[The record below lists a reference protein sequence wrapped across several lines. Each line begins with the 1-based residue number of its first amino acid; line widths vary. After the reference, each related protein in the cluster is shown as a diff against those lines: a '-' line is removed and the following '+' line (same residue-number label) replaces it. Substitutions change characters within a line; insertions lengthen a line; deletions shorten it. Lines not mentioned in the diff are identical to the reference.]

1 MYIDPDTKNL
11 KFILYARKSSESDER
26 QSQSIGDQLKYL
38 KSLAKEKGLKIVKTI
53 TEKKSAKDPFK
64 RPGFSRMVEQIEA

>member
-38 KSLAKEKGLKIVKTI
+38 KSLAKEKGLKIVETI